1 MNGRR
6 SVGHQQFR
14 HTMGHLAT
22 AVTVVTVRDGSGK
35 AFGITVSAACSL
47 SLEPPM
53 LLVCIDHAASLHDL
67 ITRAEVF
74 GVNLLA
80 EGQAEVAR
88 RYADRSRHD
97 VAEADT
103 RSPAGLP
110 LIPGALAHIDV
121 RREDVHP
128 GGDHSIVTGVVE
140 WSETRDGQPLCYFRS
155 SFFSR
160 GAP

>member
-1 MNGRR
+1 MNGRS

-14 HTMGHLAT
+14 HTMAHLST
-22 AVTVVTVRDGSGK
+22 GVTVVTVRDQAGQ

-53 LLVCIDHAASLHDL
+53 LLVCIDHAASLHGL

-74 GVNLLA
+74 GVNVLA
-80 EGQAEVAR
+80 EGQADVAR
-88 RYADRSRHD
+88 RYADRGRHD
-97 VAEADT
+97 FAAGDGA

-110 LIPGALAHIDV
+110 LVPGALASIDV
-121 RREDVHP
+121 RREAVHP

-140 WSETRDGQPLCYFRS
+140 WSETRDGRPLCYFRS
-155 SFFSR
+155 TYSR
-160 GAP
+160 AP